1 MKERGVVDVSNAFL
15 LLSSSFFFFLRREK
29 QGTASSLIRDTEE
42 GSGTFDFRFNFP
54 LAATRRHCF
63 PTRRPGNA
71 AVLPIELSLLIDSVD
86 RPMINNR
93 SVDLSEEYYLGG
105 MLESIEISLI
115 NILFRSYY

>member
-63 PTRRPGNA
+63 PTRRSGNA

-86 RPMINNR
+86 RPMINR
-93 SVDLSEEYYLGG
+93 SVDLLEEYYLGG

>member
-15 LLSSSFFFFLRREK
+15 LLFSSFFFFLRREK

-71 AVLPIELSLLIDSVD
+71 AVRRPSNRTFPSY
-86 RPMINNR
+86 RFCPMINR
-93 SVDLSEEYYLGG
+93 SVDLLEEYYLGG